1 MLTHPDTLPCIRIK
15 TTDLKGTLLGFAADV
30 SDGMAHL
37 EEVGCVHRDLATRN
51 VLLTEQLVVSNM
63 QYKHH
68 AVRGVQYSTMQY
80 NAVQCSTVAP
90 ARCADRHRCRLHGM
104 VLPTVLYV
112 DVMIPQSHNHF
123 QAKLTDFGLS
133 RSTGSES

>member
-80 NAVQCSTVAP
+80 NAVQSL
-90 ARCADRHRCRLHGM
+90 LHG
-104 VLPTVLYV
+104 VLTGIVAACTAWSCQPCC
-112 DVMIPQSHNHF
+112 M
-123 QAKLTDFGLS
+123 LTS
-133 RSTGSES
+133 